1 MKWACKNTLG
11 VYKYTIDIE
20 NLLSPVY
27 HLILDL
33 IRERYPNLQFH
44 EWGSEVFDIE
54 KVTGRTQVA
63 DDVSEESFLVLLS
76 GYLEDYLYEQSNLLE
91 NIGVLLLYRTKRF
104 FIAQAKTKM
113 QPLLINWIKKS
124 GIIDK
129 FFELIN
135 NLEINNIREP
145 LAKLMNDQYFGNSI
159 KITELDL
166 KGSFVPKKI
175 IEKYEELPIDEE
187 AIWLCDNWKTKI
199 GLEETS
205 QYNEVSFP
213 NIDSFGIAMGD
224 WVLPTEYVD
233 HIVKSEYSTEYFWIM
248 LNDVYAH
255 RNNRISKYR
264 DKCSRFANALRE
276 TEFANLMTKLR
287 YNLYLS
293 KDDMEKHE
301 EFKEFFEEVYNIERF
316 KKEINHVL
324 FTGSHVAEQV
334 GNKQTMFG
342 LYKTVKDNTEFN
354 LRAWINVETDNSQKL
369 TTSNGEEKVEIKTVY
384 ALKPYY
390 SYYFCKD
397 YFEDMFE
404 DMLTESGITSL
415 SNFELYKSDDP
426 KNCFIEIDKMVKKT
440 DGSLVYIET
449 KTTLNRYNIEDTL
462 NEVAKF
468 HQIMINSYP
477 NVQMKYLLVSLYYN
491 ETVEDGFSYFTNA
504 EGSSVKDFKIPI
516 ARYNGIDLHCII
528 EPEYAK
534 LKTKM
539 EQLLK

>member
-44 EWGSEVFDIE
+44 EWSGEVFDI
-54 KVTGRTQVA
+54 KKITGQIQVA

-124 GIIDK
+124 GIIDN

-135 NLEINNIREP
+135 SLEINNIREP

-166 KGSFVPKKI
+166 KGSFIPKKI

-342 LYKTVKDNTEFN
+342 LYKTVKNNTEFN
-354 LRAWINVETDNSQKL
+354 LRAWINVETDNSQRL

-462 NEVAKF
+462 NEVVKF

-516 ARYNGIDLHCII
+516 ARYNGIDLHCIV

>member
-1 MKWACKNTLG
+1 
-11 VYKYTIDIE
+11 
-20 NLLSPVY
+20 
-27 HLILDL
+27 
-33 IRERYPNLQFH
+33 
-44 EWGSEVFDIE
+44 
-54 KVTGRTQVA
+54 
-63 DDVSEESFLVLLS
+63 
-76 GYLEDYLYEQSNLLE
+76 
-91 NIGVLLLYRTKRF
+91 
-104 FIAQAKTKM
+104 
-113 QPLLINWIKKS
+113 
-124 GIIDK
+124 
-129 FFELIN
+129 
-135 NLEINNIREP
+135 
-145 LAKLMNDQYFGNSI
+145 
-159 KITELDL
+159 
-166 KGSFVPKKI
+166 
-175 IEKYEELPIDEE
+175 
-187 AIWLCDNWKTKI
+187 
-199 GLEETS
+199 
-205 QYNEVSFP
+205 
-213 NIDSFGIAMGD
+213 
-224 WVLPTEYVD
+224 
-233 HIVKSEYSTEYFWIM
+233 
-248 LNDVYAH
+248 
-255 RNNRISKYR
+255 
-264 DKCSRFANALRE
+264 
-276 TEFANLMTKLR
+276 
-287 YNLYLS
+287 
-293 KDDMEKHE
+293 MEKHE

-516 ARYNGIDLHCII
+516 ARYNGIDLHCIV

>member
-11 VYKYTIDIE
+11 IYKYTIDIE

-33 IRERYPNLQFH
+33 IRKRYPNLQFH
-44 EWGSEVFDIE
+44 EWGGEVFDIA

-124 GIIDK
+124 GIIDN
-129 FFELIN
+129 FFELIS

-159 KITELDL
+159 RIIELDL

-205 QYNEVSFP
+205 QYSEVSFP
-213 NIDSFGIAMGD
+213 NSDSFGIAMGD

-516 ARYNGIDLHCII
+516 ARYNGIDLHCIV

>member
-44 EWGSEVFDIE
+44 EWGVEVFDI
-54 KVTGRTQVA
+54 KKITGQIQVA

-124 GIIDK
+124 GIIDN

-135 NLEINNIREP
+135 SLEINNIREP

-166 KGSFVPKKI
+166 KGSFIPKKI

-354 LRAWINVETDNSQKL
+354 LRAWINVETDNSQRL

-462 NEVAKF
+462 NEVVKF

-516 ARYNGIDLHCII
+516 ARYNGIDLHCIV

>member
-224 WVLPTEYVD
+224 WVLSTEYVD

>member
-1 MKWACKNTLG
+1 MN
-11 VYKYTIDIE
+11 
-20 NLLSPVY
+20 NLT
-27 HLILDL
+27 
-33 IRERYPNLQFH
+33 F
-44 EWGSEVFDIE
+44 
-54 KVTGRTQVA
+54 
-63 DDVSEESFLVLLS
+63 
-76 GYLEDYLYEQSNLLE
+76 LE

-124 GIIDK
+124 GIIDN
-129 FFELIN
+129 FFELIS

-159 KITELDL
+159 RIIELDL

-205 QYNEVSFP
+205 QYSEVSFP
-213 NIDSFGIAMGD
+213 NSDSFGIAMGD

-390 SYYFCKD
+390 SYYF
-397 YFEDMFE
+397 
-404 DMLTESGITSL
+404 
-415 SNFELYKSDDP
+415 
-426 KNCFIEIDKMVKKT
+426 
-440 DGSLVYIET
+440 
-449 KTTLNRYNIEDTL
+449 
-462 NEVAKF
+462 
-468 HQIMINSYP
+468 
-477 NVQMKYLLVSLYYN
+477 
-491 ETVEDGFSYFTNA
+491 
-504 EGSSVKDFKIPI
+504 
-516 ARYNGIDLHCII
+516 
-528 EPEYAK
+528 
-534 LKTKM
+534 
-539 EQLLK
+539 

>member
-11 VYKYTIDIE
+11 GYKYTIDIE

-44 EWGSEVFDIE
+44 EWGGEVFDI
-54 KVTGRTQVA
+54 KKITGQIQVA

-124 GIIDK
+124 GIIDN

-135 NLEINNIREP
+135 SLEINNIREP

-166 KGSFVPKKI
+166 KGSFIPKKI

-354 LRAWINVETDNSQKL
+354 LRAWINVETDNSQRL

-462 NEVAKF
+462 NEVVKF

-516 ARYNGIDLHCII
+516 ARYNGIDLHCIV

>member
-11 VYKYTIDIE
+11 IYKYTIDIE

-44 EWGSEVFDIE
+44 EWGGEVFDIA

-124 GIIDK
+124 GIIDN
-129 FFELIN
+129 FFELIS

-159 KITELDL
+159 RIIELDL

-205 QYNEVSFP
+205 QYSEVSFP
-213 NIDSFGIAMGD
+213 NSDSFGIAMGD

-248 LNDVYAH
+248 LND
-255 RNNRISKYR
+255 
-264 DKCSRFANALRE
+264 
-276 TEFANLMTKLR
+276 

-516 ARYNGIDLHCII
+516 ARYNGIDLHCIV